1 MAKALVRRVAVLAC
15 VMCMCMSAMCSCL
28 FIFRISQCLPLFIFT
43 MLQAESLSLWVCR
56 GKLNKSCIGHS
67 TNVKQNEDVNI
78 NSQVISFK
86 CGAIILI
93 LSK

>member
-1 MAKALVRRVAVLAC
+1 MAEALVRLGAVLAC
-15 VMCMCMSAMCSCL
+15 MMHVCMSAMCSYL

-56 GKLNKSCIGHS
+56 GKLNKLCIGHS
-67 TNVKQNEDVNI
+67 RNVKQNEDVNI

-86 CGAIILI
+86 CRAIILI